1 MSIETEVKNLRIAI
15 EALTASIS
23 GGDFKIKL
31 ELPKAE
37 PKPKAEEAPKA
48 EPKPKEAP
56 KLKVVD
62 AGIEEER
69 GKLITLLNDVSKKG
83 HRKEA
88 VEVLA
93 GRKVQDIGL
102 DTIVAITA
110 DLGKL

>member
-31 ELPKAE
+31 EL
-37 PKPKAEEAPKA
+37 PKAEEAPKA

>member
-31 ELPKAE
+31 EL
-37 PKPKAEEAPKA
+37 PKA